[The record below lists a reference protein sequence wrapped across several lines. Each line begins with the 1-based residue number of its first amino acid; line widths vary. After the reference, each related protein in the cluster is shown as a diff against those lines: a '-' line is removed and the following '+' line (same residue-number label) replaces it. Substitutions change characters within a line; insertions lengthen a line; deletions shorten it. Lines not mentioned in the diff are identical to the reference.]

1 MLRHGRFATTA
12 LLLSPGA
19 ALAQAAVPPTIVA
32 EPAATATPPPVA
44 APTKRVRSHTP
55 GDPLEGANRKLFSI
69 HNFFDRIL
77 FRPISRVYKAIIPK
91 PLRTGIRHIFSNLDE
106 PVVFVNDV
114 LQLKPKR
121 AVRTFARFAINST
134 VGIGGVL
141 DVAKKA
147 NLPHH
152 PNGFGDTLGRYG
164 VGPGPYL
171 FIPLIGPTDLRDLLG
186 GTADDA
192 LLPVAIGDPF
202 SRREY
207 TLTRGVV
214 TGIDLRVESDADL
227 KALYAGAADRYA
239 SLRSVFLQDR
249 AAEIDAIR
257 HGVATPRLDDPL
269 IDPDTST
276 SPPATPNAT
285 TSEPTAPD
293 PATPS
298 AADAMPPAPA
308 PADSAPITAPTAP
321 SAPGTSNPSSDP
333 TETPPPKP

>member
-1 MLRHGRFATTA
+1 M
-12 LLLSPGA
+12 
-19 ALAQAAVPPTIVA
+19 AQTVVPPAIAA
-32 EPAATATPPPVA
+32 EPATTVAPPPVA
-44 APTKRVRSHTP
+44 APTKRVRRHTP

-77 FRPISRVYKAIIPK
+77 FRPISRIYKAIIPK
-91 PLRTGIRHIFSNLDE
+91 PLRTGIRHVFSNLDE
-106 PVVFVNDV
+106 PVVFVNDM

-121 AVRTFARFAINST
+121 AIRTFARFAINST

-141 DVAKKA
+141 DVAKTA
-147 NLPHH
+147 DLPHH

-171 FIPLIGPTDLRDLLG
+171 FIPLVGPTNLRDLLG

-192 LLPVAIGDPF
+192 LLPVTIGDPF

-239 SLRSVFLQDR
+239 SLRSVYLQGR
-249 AAEIDAIR
+249 AAEIDEIR

-276 SPPATPNAT
+276 TPPATPEAST
-285 TSEPTAPD
+285 IEPTVTD
-293 PATPS
+293 PAAAP
-298 AADAMPPAPA
+298 AADAIPAAPT
-308 PADSAPITAPTAP
+308 PADTPPSAAPTAP
-321 SAPGTSNPSSDP
+321 SSPDTSDP
-333 TETPPPKP
+333 LNDPTKAAPPPKP

>member
-1 MLRHGRFATTA
+1 M
-12 LLLSPGA
+12 
-19 ALAQAAVPPTIVA
+19 AQAIVA
-32 EPAATATPPPVA
+32 PAISPMPAATVA
-44 APTKRVRSHTP
+44 PAPTVPAARPAHRHAP

-91 PLRTGIRHIFSNLDE
+91 PLRTGIRHVFSNLDE

-121 AVRTFARFAINST
+121 AIRTFARFAINST

-147 NLPHH
+147 DLPHR

-171 FIPLIGPTDLRDLLG
+171 FIPLIGPTNLRDLLG
-186 GTADDA
+186 GAADDA
-192 LLPVAIGDPF
+192 LLPVAIPEPF
-202 SRREY
+202 ARKEY

-239 SLRSVFLQDR
+239 SLRSVYLQDR
-249 AAEIDAIR
+249 AAEIDEIR
-257 HGVATPRLDDPL
+257 HGVATPKLDDPL
-269 IDPDTST
+269 LDPGATAA
-276 SPPATPNAT
+276 PA
-285 TSEPTAPD
+285 D
-293 PATPS
+293 PATPP
-298 AADAMPPAPA
+298 AADAPPTDPA
-308 PADSAPITAPTAP
+308 ATPAATAP
-321 SAPGTSNPSSDP
+321 STTPASPDTSDP
-333 TETPPPKP
+333 LSDPAEKAPPPKP